1 MIEQLYS
8 VVLSSTTGLIWQDLV
23 FMLGGFIGAGILLPT
38 LLDAET
44 KVPIYSSF
52 LQVILITVFTYT
64 FWTLGLTLSAMGSSA
79 RVAVWIGIAA
89 LRR

>member
-1 MIEQLYS
+1 MIEQIHS
-8 VVLSSTTGLIWQDLV
+8 VVLSGTTGLIWQDLV

-38 LLDAET
+38 LFDSET

-52 LQVILITVFTYT
+52 LQVVLITVFTYT

-79 RVAVWIGIAA
+79 RVAVWIGIAV